1 MEGTTKKIAL
11 FVIAGM
17 AIFAFSVSSSGMYI
31 DVNHV
36 NVSEHNVL
44 ANSISTENGFTNV
57 EVGRTNFIGEYM
69 VSKYGY
75 ISNPNLEGSGNN
87 NVNRVSTSK
96 PIIQIFG
103 VKEYHR
109 FGVKLA
115 YSYGKIGNYSMKTL
129 TYITNNTIF
138 GLKLTD
144 VLINLGPS
152 HNNESLSVMAI
163 AFQPNQGRDLH
174 LGDVLITSFS
184 SDLYGQ
190 LLSIQFGI
198 YSLSMK
204 YLESG
209 NKTST
214 TLGIYYILTA
224 QSLTS
229 FIKITPEHILKQK
242 IDITLVYLVDGNLA
256 ACIAELVSL
265 GIAGAVLVS
274 EASACFTGVG
284 FGIPCALFFV
294 TVNALPI
301 AEAIAINYAC

>member
-1 MEGTTKKIAL
+1 
-11 FVIAGM
+11 
-17 AIFAFSVSSSGMYI
+17 
-31 DVNHV
+31 
-36 NVSEHNVL
+36 
-44 ANSISTENGFTNV
+44 
-57 EVGRTNFIGEYM
+57 M
-69 VSKYGY
+69 VSKGGY
-75 ISNPNLEGSGNN
+75 ISNPNLEGGGN
-87 NVNRVSTSK
+87 STVHQVPASK
-96 PIIQIFG
+96 PVIQIFG

-109 FGVKLA
+109 FGVKLV
-115 YSYGKIGNYSMKTL
+115 YSYGKIGNYTMKTL
-129 TYITNNTIF
+129 TYTTNNTIF
-138 GLKLTD
+138 GLKMTD
-144 VLINLGPS
+144 VLINPGPR

-209 NKTST
+209 NKTLT
-214 TLGIYYILTA
+214 TLGIYYLLTA

-229 FIKITPEHILKQK
+229 FIKITPDHILKQK
-242 IDITLVYLVDGNLA
+242 VDITLVYLVYGSLA

-284 FGIPCALFFV
+284 FGIPCALFFIS
-294 TVNALPI
+294 VNALPI
-301 AEAIAINYAC
+301 VEVIAINYAC